1 MFFLKHGV
9 VASCI
14 GLVIAR
20 GAVGGGSPQGEKNF
34 WLNLGGVSCKWTTEG
49 KDAPLAEGKN

>member
-1 MFFLKHGV
+1 MDVFLKHGV

-14 GLVIAR
+14 VIAR

-34 WLNLGGVSCKWTTEG
+34 GLNLGGVSCKWTTEG
-49 KDAPLAEGKN
+49 KDALLAEGKN